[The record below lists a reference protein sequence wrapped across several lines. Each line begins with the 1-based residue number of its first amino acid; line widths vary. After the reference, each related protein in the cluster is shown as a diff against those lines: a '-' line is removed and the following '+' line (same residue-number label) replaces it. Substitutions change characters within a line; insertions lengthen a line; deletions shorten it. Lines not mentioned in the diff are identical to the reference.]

1 MKTKILISILPIL
14 LSFTFWNPLELSSR
28 EIQPLNRQGSPV
40 GFYQGTLSN
49 LEEAQ
54 RSFEN
59 NNIVEATLRLVRA
72 RENLNRLQRQLQE
85 AQDKVND
92 ALQFLNQ
99 TKPEQARASITLAL
113 DALDPN
119 KQILES
125 SPAITQ
131 RDRRENLRMVK
142 EDLLQARDRFRNG
155 DIAGAIQSIRTAQD
169 TLDILRQQYPEY
181 GNEIQQAQSRLNE
194 AVYFLNQ
201 NKPREAA
208 NAVKGVV
215 DILEPLR
222 EGAQR

>member
-1 MKTKILISILPIL
+1 MKTKILISFLPLL
-14 LSFTFWNPLELSSR
+14 LSFVLWNSRELSSR
-28 EIQPLNRQGSPV
+28 EIQSINRPGSPV
-40 GFYQGTLSN
+40 GFYQGAVNN
-49 LEEAQ
+49 LEEAN
-54 RSFEN
+54 RNFEN
-59 NNIVEATLRLVRA
+59 NNLVEATLRLVRA
-72 RENLNRLQRQLQE
+72 RENLDRLQRQLQE

-99 TKPEQARASITLAL
+99 AKPEQAKASITLAL

-119 KQILES
+119 KQLIES
-125 SPAITQ
+125 RSTLTQ
-131 RDRRENLRMVK
+131 RDRRENLKMVK

-169 TLDILRQQYPEY
+169 TLDILQQQYPEY

-208 NAVKGVV
+208 NAVKSVV

-222 EGAQR
+222 EGL